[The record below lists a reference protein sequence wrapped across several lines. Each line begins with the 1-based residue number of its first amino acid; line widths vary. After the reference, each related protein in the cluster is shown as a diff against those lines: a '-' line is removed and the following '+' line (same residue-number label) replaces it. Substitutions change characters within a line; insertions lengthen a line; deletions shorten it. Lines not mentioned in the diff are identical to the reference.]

1 MAESSLGRANP
12 FVGDGKVRVKFD
24 FPLKQGERCLWVA
37 SQEELD
43 SLIAR
48 LECFEGGA
56 ERCFQRL
63 IEAGQRFG
71 RLPELPPKA
80 RGRRSQLMDYLVTNA
95 NVGPFLSQDRS

>member
-1 MAESSLGRANP
+1 MAESSLGRANS
-12 FVGDGKVRVKFD
+12 FVRNPKVRVEFD
-24 FPLKQGERCLWVA
+24 FPLKQGERCLRVA

-48 LECFEGGA
+48 LECFQRGA
-56 ERCFQRL
+56 EVFFRRL

-80 RGRRSQLMDYLVTNA
+80 RGRRSYLMDYLITIA
-95 NVGPFLSQDRS
+95 NVGPLLSQ